1 MITKN
6 VARALARAALAVLVA
21 AVPLSARAGFDD
33 NKPITYTVDGS
44 SATGYF
50 KVMIEAINGIVRAA
64 YPGSDAT
71 YKPGSPAGGIQ
82 NIATGKSDIVFTA
95 SAPEIDYALDGKA
108 PFTQSLKGKF
118 KFVMLMHDGLVMQNV
133 MTKEWADR
141 NGIKSF
147 ADIAAK
153 KPLMR
158 LAVNQ
163 PATLQ
168 STVSMYQTIFNVY
181 GIKEAE
187 VTKGQTVVRGNSNT
201 GLDALRDGKV
211 DVFINGGF
219 VPTAELA
226 DVARGRAL
234 EWIAADRDKMKEAAD
249 RWHYDLF
256 TVKKGIYPFVTQ
268 DEITYTEWNAL
279 VAGSHVPDETIYKLV
294 KAIATHEAQ
303 VRAIHPS
310 LAQFSIRTAV
320 RNPTPL
326 PYHPGAERYYR
337 EVGILK

>member
-1 MITKN
+1 MNANKI
-6 VARALARAALAVLVA
+6 AGALARASIAALIA
-21 AVPLSARAGFDD
+21 AIPLSAQAGFND

-44 SATGYF
+44 SAHGFF
-50 KVMIEAINGIVRAA
+50 KVMIEAINGIVRDT

-82 NIATGKSDIVFTA
+82 NISTGKSDVVFTA
-95 SAPEIDYALDGKA
+95 SEPEIEYALEGKA
-108 PFTQSLKGKF
+108 PFKESLKGKF
-118 KFVMLMHDGLVMQNV
+118 KFVMVMHDGLVMHNV

-168 STVSMYQTIFNVY
+168 STVSMYQELFKVY

-187 VTKGQTVVRGNSNT
+187 VTKGQTVVRGNSNA
-201 GLDALRDGKV
+201 GFEALRDGKV

-219 VPTAELA
+219 VPTAELT
-226 DVARGRAL
+226 DISRTRPL
-234 EWIAADRDKMKEAAD
+234 EWIAADRAKMKEAAD
-249 RWHYDLF
+249 RWHYNLF
-256 TVKKGIYPFVTQ
+256 IIKKGVYPFVTK
-268 DEITYTEWNAL
+268 DELTYTEWDAL
-279 VAGSHVPDETIYKLV
+279 VAGSQVSDETIYKLV
-294 KAIATHEAQ
+294 KAIATHEDRF
-303 VRAIHPS
+303 RATHPA
-310 LAQFSIRTAV
+310 LAGFSIKTAA